1 MAGVALI
8 HITPEQLNIGQ
19 QQEELLEQIGT
30 VPDIRLEEATGLAA
44 VFSACLISGFAGV
57 FFEKLLKQSSQ
68 QSVVVR

>member
-19 QQEELLEQIGT
+19 QQELLEQIGT

>member
-8 HITPEQLNIGQ
+8 HITPAQLNIGQ
-19 QQEELLEQIGT
+19 QQELLEEIGT

>member
-8 HITPEQLNIGQ
+8 HITPKQLNIGQ
-19 QQEELLEQIGT
+19 EQELLEQIGT
-30 VPDIRLEEATGLAA
+30 VVEIRIEEATGLAA
-44 VFSACLISGFAGV
+44 VLSACLISGFSGV